1 MLIYLLYLADFT
13 LHFSIYLHQ
22 HKDTAI
28 HRAAKH
34 SYREMVAILIDKN
47 ARLDLLNEVSRVH
60 VPELY
65 YACILCTHYACRMAI
80 LHFTWLQWKD
90 MQLLSDTWSER
101 VVLMYQS
108 QTMYVTYTL

>member
-34 SYREMVAILIDKN
+34 SYREMVEILIGKN
-47 ARLDLLNEVSRVH
+47 ARLDLLNKVSK
-60 VPELY
+60 VPVWY
-65 YACILCTHYACRMAI
+65 CTH
-80 LHFTWLQWKD
+80 
-90 MQLLSDTWSER
+90 
-101 VVLMYQS
+101 
-108 QTMYVTYTL
+108 